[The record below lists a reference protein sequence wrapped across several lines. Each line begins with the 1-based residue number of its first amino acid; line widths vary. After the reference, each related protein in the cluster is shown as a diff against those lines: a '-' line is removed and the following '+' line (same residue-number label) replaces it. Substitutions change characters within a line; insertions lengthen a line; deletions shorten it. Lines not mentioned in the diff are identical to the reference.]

1 MPAPPL
7 PARLPASARMA
18 LTWCAAIGFGLV
30 LYSSMSPGPVPA
42 YMTAPQHLS
51 LPRWSL
57 ALMAAVMAIPAGF
70 ARRWT
75 VPAFGVILAGL
86 AAAAV
91 LGERTWPLF
100 LAAGVLV
107 GYIAAPHDRRTGT
120 VAAVAAAPGCGWTAF
135 AAPGPARLSTETA
148 VIALLMTAV
157 AWLAGTSAGQRRRY
171 AEALRAQAVTTE
183 RLRIARDVHDMVAHG
198 LGVIAI
204 QAGAA
209 ARVIDTEP
217 ASALGALSAI
227 ESTSREALG
236 GLRRVLGA
244 LREPDPATDGMAVV
258 PVLADIDRL
267 AETMA
272 GAGICTN
279 VHWRGARRH
288 LPPEVELSAFR
299 IIQESVTNVLRH
311 SQARHCQVCVDYE
324 DDALSI
330 EVLDDGRG
338 CGPAGGTGFGIPG
351 MRERAGL
358 LHGTFSAAPRA
369 EGGFRVAARLPA

>member
-1 MPAPPL
+1 M
-7 PARLPASARMA
+7 
-18 LTWCAAIGFGLV
+18 I
-30 LYSSMSPGPVPA
+30 
-42 YMTAPQHLS
+42 
-51 LPRWSL
+51 
-57 ALMAAVMAIPAGF
+57 
-70 ARRWT
+70 
-75 VPAFGVILAGL
+75 
-86 AAAAV
+86 
-91 LGERTWPLF
+91 
-100 LAAGVLV
+100 
-107 GYIAAPHDRRTGT
+107 
-120 VAAVAAAPGCGWTAF
+120 
-135 AAPGPARLSTETA
+135 
-148 VIALLMTAV
+148 AV

-217 ASALGALSAI
+217 ASAREALGAI
-227 ESTSREALG
+227 ESTSREALA

-244 LREPDPATDGMAVV
+244 LREPDPATNGMAVV

-272 GAGICTN
+272 RAGISTD

-311 SQARHCQVCVDYE
+311 SGARHCEVCVDYE
-324 DDALSI
+324 GDALSI

-338 CGPAGGTGFGIPG
+338 CGPVGGTGFGIPG
-351 MRERAGL
+351 MRERASL
-358 LHGTFSAAPRA
+358 LHGTFSAGPRA